1 MIRLV
6 AWCIYKLSYLVRGTT
21 NRFVSFFYKRLMAH
35 CGKHVRF
42 AALSSLITYRNV
54 SIGDDVYLGPHAI
67 ILATESKVFIGNKV
81 LFGPRVTIIGGDHR
95 VTDVGRF
102 IYDVLDKKPGDDLDV
117 HIEEDVWVGS
127 NATILKG
134 VTVGRGAVV
143 AAGALVI
150 RDVPP
155 YAIVGGVPAK
165 VLKYR
170 WDIPTTLEHERR
182 LYGEGQRF
190 SEEELRRQRDGE

>member
-1 MIRLV
+1 MIRLF
-6 AWCIYKLSYLVRGTT
+6 AWCIYKLSYLVRGT
-21 NRFVSFFYKRLMAH
+21 
-35 CGKHVRF
+35 
-42 AALSSLITYRNV
+42 
-54 SIGDDVYLGPHAI
+54 YLGPHAI
-67 ILATESKVFIGNKV
+67 ILATESKVYIGNKV

-117 HIEEDVWVGS
+117 HIEDDVWVGS

-150 RDVPP
+150 KDVPP

-182 LYGEGQRF
+182 LYGEEQRF
-190 SEEELRRQRDGE
+190 SEEDLKRQRDGE

>member
-1 MIRLV
+1 M
-6 AWCIYKLSYLVRGTT
+6 RGTT
-21 NRFVSFFYKRLMAH
+21 NRFVSFFYKRLMAR

-42 AALSSLITYRNV
+42 AALSSLITYKNV

-67 ILATESKVFIGNKV
+67 ILATESKVYIGNKV

-102 IYDVLDKKPGDDLDV
+102 IYDVLDKKPG
-117 HIEEDVWVGS
+117 
-127 NATILKG
+127 
-134 VTVGRGAVV
+134 AVV

-150 RDVPP
+150 KDVPP

-182 LYGEGQRF
+182 LYGEEQRF
-190 SEEELRRQRDGE
+190 SEEDLKRQRNGE